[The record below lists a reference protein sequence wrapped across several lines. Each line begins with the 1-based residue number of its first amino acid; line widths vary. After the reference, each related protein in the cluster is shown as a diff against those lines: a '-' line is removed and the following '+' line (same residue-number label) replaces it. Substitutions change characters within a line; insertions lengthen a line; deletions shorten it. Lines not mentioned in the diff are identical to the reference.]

1 MFIRVEDGKGWGCAG
16 WMNPYTLQFFWG
28 NVKHLMK
35 TLRPEVT
42 AYFIYLFIL

>member
-1 MFIRVEDGKGWGCAG
+1 MGKGGYVPAG
-16 WMNPYTLQFFWG
+16 WTHTLYSFFG
-28 NVKHLMK
+28 GSVKHLMK